1 MYYVMPVKHG
11 FRKVVGIP
19 FIIADAMPRIQLAGA
34 AGTTQRA
41 ISYYETE
48 AGFPPAL
55 AVIDFATALR
65 ISTDELL
72 GVQPPKVERID
83 DDSEARRMWKRFQAV
98 SGLPE
103 RGQKAVIRL
112 INSLAAVTAG
122 ASGERHAL

>member
-1 MYYVMPVKHG
+1 M
-11 FRKVVGIP
+11 
-19 FIIADAMPRIQLAGA
+19 
-34 AGTTQRA
+34 
-41 ISYYETE
+41 
-48 AGFPPAL
+48 
-55 AVIDFATALR
+55 IDLATALR

-72 GVQPPKVERID
+72 GVQPPKIERID

-122 ASGERHAL
+122 ASGERRGDRHGAQPGADL